1 MQEYQRRWEEY
12 QRILEKRT
20 MDHPVQWVSC
30 TTLFAFV
37 AGLNTICA
45 LFGRHFLHRFNIA
58 LATYAVPATYL
69 CVALLAHTLV
79 RVLRQKKNSTEAQNT
94 S

>member
-1 MQEYQRRWEEY
+1 MREHQRRWEEY
-12 QRILEKRT
+12 KRVLEKLA
-20 MDHPVQWVSC
+20 MDHPVQWVTC

-45 LFGRHFLHRFNIA
+45 LFGRHFLGRFNIA
-58 LATYAVPATYL
+58 LAIYAVSATCL
-69 CVALLAHTLV
+69 CVALVAHTLV
-79 RVLRQKKNSTEAQNT
+79 RVLQQKKNSTDEQET

>member
-12 QRILEKRT
+12 QRILEKRA
-20 MDHPVQWVSC
+20 MDHPVQWVTC

-45 LFGRHFLHRFNIA
+45 LFGRHFLRRFNMA
-58 LATYAVPATYL
+58 LAT
-69 CVALLAHTLV
+69 
-79 RVLRQKKNSTEAQNT
+79 
-94 S
+94 